1 MSQNRNTDGEETI
14 FFQTPSNK
22 KRTDQYDTQQLQAD
36 VIRRQYQQQNGYAG
50 NDPYA
55 QQNGYAGNG
64 QPYPQQNGYAGNG
77 QPYPQQNGYAGNG
90 QPYPQQNGYDGNGQ
104 PYPQQNGYAGN
115 GQPYPQQNGYAGNG
129 QPYPQR
135 TGYAG
140 NRQAASRPAVRNNG
154 SARPASHH
162 TPSNGY
168 HRAGNPQPQ
177 RNARPAQ
184 APRNASA
191 PRNGQRS
198 YQNGATPPPPAS
210 RNTQHRA
217 SAPRARRPR
226 RRRRSL
232 LGRLLTVLF
241 TIVLIIFVL
250 YSALALL
257 GISRM
262 DKVDTKDRAPS
273 ATAMDESYVRNIL
286 VIGTDS
292 RDLSEECGRSDSMIL
307 LSMNSKSNTFT
318 ITSFLRD
325 AYVEIPGNGW
335 DRLNAAYSYGG
346 AELLMDTIESN
357 FQVSVDDYVLFT
369 FAACSDL
376 IQAAGGVD
384 LDLSDEEVEWVNGIL
399 SVELNEL
406 LGDDANDDL
415 LEFGK
420 GSYHLDGKQALA
432 YSRIRKVPTVVD
444 GIPYADDF
452 GRAQRQRVVM
462 TQVMQNV
469 LKNPTRLGAVLT
481 SALPNVCT
489 NMHTG
494 GLYWL
499 SLKAPFMLLTYDKT
513 QQQIPYQDEIQS
525 TFQGSNIDGQ
535 DVLEITDFAANQQ
548 RLKETIYGK

>member
-1 MSQNRNTDGEETI
+1 M
-14 FFQTPSNK
+14 
-22 KRTDQYDTQQLQAD
+22 
-36 VIRRQYQQQNGYAG
+36 
-50 NDPYA
+50 
-55 QQNGYAGNG
+55 
-64 QPYPQQNGYAGNG
+64 
-77 QPYPQQNGYAGNG
+77 
-90 QPYPQQNGYDGNGQ
+90 
-104 PYPQQNGYAGN
+104 
-115 GQPYPQQNGYAGNG
+115 
-129 QPYPQR
+129 
-135 TGYAG
+135 
-140 NRQAASRPAVRNNG
+140 
-154 SARPASHH
+154 
-162 TPSNGY
+162 
-168 HRAGNPQPQ
+168 
-177 RNARPAQ
+177 
-184 APRNASA
+184 
-191 PRNGQRS
+191 
-198 YQNGATPPPPAS
+198 
-210 RNTQHRA
+210 
-217 SAPRARRPR
+217 
-226 RRRRSL
+226 
-232 LGRLLTVLF
+232 
-241 TIVLIIFVL
+241 
-250 YSALALL
+250 
-257 GISRM
+257 
-262 DKVDTKDRAPS
+262 
-273 ATAMDESYVRNIL
+273 
-286 VIGTDS
+286 
-292 RDLSEECGRSDSMIL
+292 
-307 LSMNSKSNTFT
+307 
-318 ITSFLRD
+318 RD

-357 FQVSVDDYVLFT
+357 FQISVDDYVLFT

-513 QQQIPYQDEIQS
+513 QQQIPYQDETQS